1 MTDPAPH
8 HDGLS
13 QSYQLRKSPLSLVG
27 GIVYVPRN
35 RLDPCLSTRGCHPSC
50 EKEVLRFSVGIVHQS
65 SLWLTGFR
73 VGRRFVG
80 FDLGLG
86 FDFGIAQILPSEA
99 LRVYESSH

>member
-1 MTDPAPH
+1 M
-8 HDGLS
+8 
-13 QSYQLRKSPLSLVG
+13 
-27 GIVYVPRN
+27 
-35 RLDPCLSTRGCHPSC
+35 
-50 EKEVLRFSVGIVHQS
+50 RFSVGIVHQS